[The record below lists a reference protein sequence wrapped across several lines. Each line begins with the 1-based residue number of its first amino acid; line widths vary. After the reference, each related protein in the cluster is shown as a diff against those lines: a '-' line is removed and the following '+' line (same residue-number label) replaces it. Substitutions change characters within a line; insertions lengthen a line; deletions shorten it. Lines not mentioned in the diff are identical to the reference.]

1 MMARWLTILTT
12 QIVAQVKVKT
22 TRTFIKYH
30 EPVSCGLWNLCSEK
44 AITSWS
50 YSGSEPF
57 ATYALRD
64 IKKGEEVHIL
74 YIFAI
79 VVVNSWFPLT
89 LDFQLREDYAT
100 YEYPEWFLALCKD
113 FGLDFSYVKM

>member
-1 MMARWLTILTT
+1 M
-12 QIVAQVKVKT
+12 
-22 TRTFIKYH
+22 
-30 EPVSCGLWNLCSEK
+30 
-44 AITSWS
+44 
-50 YSGSEPF
+50 
-57 ATYALRD
+57 
-64 IKKGEEVHIL
+64 

-79 VVVNSWFPLT
+79 IVGNSWFPLT

>member
-12 QIVAQVKVKT
+12 QILAQVTVKT

-30 EPVSCGLWNLCSEK
+30 ESVSCGLWNLCSEK
-44 AITSWS
+44 ANLLVS
-50 YSGSEPF
+50 F
-57 ATYALRD
+57 RLRALCN
-64 IKKGEEVHIL
+64 ICTEGYQKGGGGTCA
-74 YIFAI
+74 YFAI